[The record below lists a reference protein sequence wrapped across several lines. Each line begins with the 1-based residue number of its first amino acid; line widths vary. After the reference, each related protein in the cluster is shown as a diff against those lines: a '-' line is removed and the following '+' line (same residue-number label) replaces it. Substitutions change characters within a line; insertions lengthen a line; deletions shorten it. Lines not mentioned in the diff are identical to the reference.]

1 MKIENA
7 IIESTFL
14 GYEDHGI
21 LTFMIG
27 LKGAGF
33 GIGFGN
39 VALDQW
45 SEKEGRRVAHP
56 KSMDCIAQILE
67 VVGVDRWED
76 LKGKHVRIA
85 SNGLGSTVTRIGNI
99 IEDKWFDLDQAF
111 EEEE

>member
-21 LTFMIG
+21 LTFVIG
-27 LKGAGF
+27 LKGACF
-33 GIGFGN
+33 SVGFGN

-45 SEKEGRRVAHP
+45 SEKEGRRVAQP
-56 KSMDCIAQILE
+56 KSMDCIAKILE

-85 SNGLGSTVTRIGNI
+85 FNDLGSTVTRIGHI
-99 IEDKWFDLDQAF
+99 IENKWLDLEQVF
-111 EEEE
+111 EEE

>member
-21 LTFMIG
+21 LTFVIG
-27 LKGAGF
+27 LKGDCF
-33 GIGFGN
+33 SVGFGN

-45 SEKEGRRVAHP
+45 SEKEGRRVAQP
-56 KSMDCIAQILE
+56 KSMDCIAKILE

-85 SNGLGSTVTRIGNI
+85 SNGLGSTITRIGNI
-99 IEDKWFDLDQAF
+99 IENKWLDLEQAF
-111 EEEE
+111 EEE

>member
-21 LTFMIG
+21 LTFVIG
-27 LKGAGF
+27 LKGACF
-33 GIGFGN
+33 SVGFGN

-45 SEKEGRRVAHP
+45 SEKEGRRVAQP
-56 KSMDCIAQILE
+56 KSMDCIAKILE

-85 SNGLGSTVTRIGNI
+85 FNDLGSAVTRIGNI
-99 IEDKWFDLDQAF
+99 IENKWLDLEQAF
-111 EEEE
+111 EEE

>member
-21 LTFMIG
+21 LTFVIG
-27 LKGAGF
+27 LKGACF
-33 GIGFGN
+33 SVGFGN

-45 SEKEGRRVAHP
+45 SEKEGRRVAQP
-56 KSMDCIAQILE
+56 KSMDCIAKILE

-85 SNGLGSTVTRIGNI
+85 FNDLGSTVTRIGNI
-99 IEDKWFDLDQAF
+99 IENKWLDLEQAF
-111 EEEE
+111 EEE

>member
-21 LTFMIG
+21 LTFVIG
-27 LKGAGF
+27 LKGACF
-33 GIGFGN
+33 SVGFGN

-45 SEKEGRRVAHP
+45 SEKEGRRVAQP
-56 KSMDCIAQILE
+56 KSMDCIAKILE
-67 VVGVDRWED
+67 VVGVDHWED

-85 SNGLGSTVTRIGNI
+85 FNDLGSTVTRIGNI
-99 IEDKWFDLDQAF
+99 IENKWLDLEQAF
-111 EEEE
+111 EEE